1 MPLRSLGAVRVF
13 EMVASLLSFT
23 EAARRLAMSQG
34 AVSYRIKQLE
44 LELGLSLFERNG
56 SSIRLTEAGE
66 EFRRTAR
73 RALDELD
80 DAARSLRRR
89 AAREVVIGMST
100 YFGARWLSSRL
111 IRFLTQHPEIA
122 LRLQPTI
129 GDSGLTSSDV
139 DLAVVWG
146 SHDRFQ
152 SKHQCLLES
161 TVTPMVG
168 PILAGKLAATGLR
181 DGLKAIPLIHDN
193 ETHEAWG
200 RWLSSAGISDR
211 GARPG
216 PIIPDANMRVQAIID
231 EQGIALFDELVSDEL
246 SRGRLVA
253 PSDVMLE
260 GFGYYLIIADS
271 PLRAERPELKAV
283 KDWLFK
289 EARMT
294 LDLSV
299 TS

>member
-1 MPLRSLGAVRVF
+1 
-13 EMVASLLSFT
+13 MVASLLSFT

-44 LELGLSLFERNG
+44 LELGLPLFERNG
-56 SSIRLTEAGE
+56 SSIRLTAAGD
-66 EFRRTAR
+66 EFRRTSR
-73 RALDELD
+73 RVLDELD
-80 DAARSLRRR
+80 EAARSLRRR

-111 IRFLTQHPEIA
+111 IRFLTQHPDIG

-129 GDSGLTSSDV
+129 GDSGLMSSDV

-152 SKHQCLLES
+152 SKHRCLLES
-161 TVTPMVG
+161 TVTPMIG
-168 PILAGKLAATGLR
+168 PTLARKLTATGLR
-181 DGLKAIPLIHDN
+181 NGLKTIPLIHDD
-193 ETHEAWG
+193 ETHEAWR
-200 RWLSSAGISDR
+200 RWLSAASISDR

-231 EQGIALFDELVSDEL
+231 GQGIALFDELVSDEL

-260 GFGYYLIIADS
+260 GFGYYLIIADNHH
-271 PLRAERPELKAV
+271 RAERPELKAV
-283 KDWLFK
+283 LDWLF
-289 EARMT
+289 EEVSMAPARRFA
-294 LDLSV
+294 S
-299 TS
+299 